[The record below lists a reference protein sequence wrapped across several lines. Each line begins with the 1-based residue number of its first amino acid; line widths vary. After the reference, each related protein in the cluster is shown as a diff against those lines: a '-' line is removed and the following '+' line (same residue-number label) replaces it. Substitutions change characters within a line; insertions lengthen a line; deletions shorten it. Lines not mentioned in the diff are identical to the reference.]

1 MLLSKGESKCP
12 HCHGAGFK
20 FKIGLGQI
28 DCPFCEGK
36 GNVSAMKAFVYQW
49 HEALTTRI

>member
-20 FKIGLGQI
+20 FKVGLGQRK
-28 DCPFCEGK
+28 CF
-36 GNVSAMKAFVYQW
+36 
-49 HEALTTRI
+49 

>member
-1 MLLSKGESKCP
+1 MLFSKGESKMS

-20 FKIGLGQI
+20 FKVGLGQT

-36 GNVSAMKAFVYQW
+36 GNVSKMDAFIYYW
-49 HEALTTRI
+49 HEHLGDKR